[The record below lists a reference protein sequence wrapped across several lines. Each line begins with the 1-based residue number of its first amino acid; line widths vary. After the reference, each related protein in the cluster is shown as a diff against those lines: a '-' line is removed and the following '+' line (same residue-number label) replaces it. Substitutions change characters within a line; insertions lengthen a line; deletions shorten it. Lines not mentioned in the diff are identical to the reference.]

1 MYKVND
7 SVIPIFWGKNDEIRT
22 STLYIQSKQNCCLG
36 HMQDS
41 TTFIS
46 NERYTHSLVNVRMY
60 SNRQKNVDRP
70 RKRWTDQHRRRWNK
84 PGMAYTLYDDVG
96 GNDDFVHENGVT
108 ACYTL

>member
-1 MYKVND
+1 M
-7 SVIPIFWGKNDEIRT
+7 
-22 STLYIQSKQNCCLG
+22 QSKQDCCVG

-46 NERYTHSLVNVRMY
+46 NERCTHSLVNVRMH
-60 SNRQKNVDRP
+60 SKKQKNVGRP

-84 PGMAYTLYDDVG
+84 PGMAYTLRDDVDG
-96 GNDDFVHENGVT
+96 DNDDFFHKNGVR